1 MGFDMHLRRRWAVV
15 TAAWATPLAWIT
27 VALLSGPSDG
37 TVVSSPTAWVGTAR
51 WGDTVTVL
59 RVYGSTRLRAG
70 DLILAVDDRPLA
82 DWSALDVTPDRS
94 VGERVTYRVRRPA
107 PGLDRDLRVEVTLMS
122 YPVGP
127 AVAQNLAPVL
137 GAGGLLLAASVVYW
151 RRPREP
157 ASLAVLAAA
166 SAVAAVATTYPAGT
180 GAIDLAGGRG
190 TWPQIGGEVA
200 GVLAA
205 AAVLAASLAFPS
217 VQGPARRH
225 PWAWPLVLVV
235 PLLGVVVWEVAV
247 ARPQGAPLS
256 RTQALSTLAL
266 PAFLVTLPVV
276 LVMFGRGYALAPT
289 RQDRIALRLLLW
301 VVATALLVRLLL
313 HDVPD
318 VVGGSPLLTGDLLAL
333 VLLPLLLAG
342 LVVSM
347 LRVRLDEIDSTL
359 RRSLVQ
365 LAVAAVVGAVF
376 LAASGVVGRASD
388 TSFRAMVAG
397 GAVALLLLPVA
408 LAVRR
413 ALVSVVYGDRD
424 FPYRVVSDL
433 RRLDPAAPPE
443 EALRETL
450 EVLAR
455 SLRLSF
461 ASIEVAAG
469 PGLEPISTSIG
480 DSRGQQTTID
490 LSAGGASLG
499 VLSLEVDPSR
509 DPFGPRDRRLLEDV
523 GSQVGALV
531 QAVVLNRE
539 LQRSREHL
547 VAAREE
553 ERRRVRRDLHDGLGP
568 SLASMAMNLDLAH
581 DLIGTDPDAAAGLV
595 GRLADQA
602 QRDIGEV
609 RRLVD
614 GLRPP
619 ALDQLGL
626 VPALRQ
632 LADEHNLAAARHD
645 AMTWSV
651 RAVGDLTGLPAAVEV
666 AAYRIVVEAVNNA
679 RRHSG
684 ASDCAV
690 TLRRD
695 PGALLVEVDDTGS
708 GLPADGRSGVGLG
721 SMRERAEELG
731 GSCTVTSPDGGG
743 TTVRVR
749 LPLAPPNE
757 SPR

>member
-1 MGFDMHLRRRWAVV
+1 MHLRRRWVVV

-27 VALLSGPSDG
+27 ITLFSGPSDG

-51 WGDTVTVL
+51 WDEDVTVL
-59 RVYGSTRLRAG
+59 RVYGDTRLRTG
-70 DLILAVDDRPLA
+70 DLIQSVDGHSLAEWTA
-82 DWSALDVTPDRS
+82 AGSAPARS
-94 VGERVTYRVRRPA
+94 VGERVTYGVRRPA
-107 PGLDRDLRVEVTLMS
+107 PGLDRVLVIEVTLHR
-122 YPVGP
+122 YPVASAVSRNP
-127 AVAQNLAPVL
+127 ATLL
-137 GAGGLLLAASVVYW
+137 GVVGLLAAASFIYW
-151 RRPREP
+151 RRPRDP
-157 ASLAVLAAA
+157 AALAVLVAA
-166 SAVAAVATTYPAGT
+166 SAVTAGVTAYPLGT

-190 TWPQIGGEVA
+190 VWPQLGGELA
-200 GVLAA
+200 WALGAAAALAA
-205 AAVLAASLAFPS
+205 ALTFPFVRRPLRGSPWAWAAVLA
-217 VQGPARRH
+217 
-225 PWAWPLVLVV
+225 V
-235 PLLGVVVWEVAV
+235 PLAGVVVWELVVAW
-247 ARPQGAPLS
+247 PQDVPVSRLQAFLTIGLPAMLVTAPLVLA
-256 RTQALSTLAL
+256 AL
-266 PAFLVTLPVV
+266 VH
-276 LVMFGRGYALAPT
+276 GYVRAPS

-301 VVATALLVRLLL
+301 VVATAVVVRLLL
-313 HDVPD
+313 HELPEQA
-318 VVGGSPLLTGDLLAL
+318 GGRPLLAGDVLAL

-342 LVVSM
+342 LVLAM
-347 LRVRLDEIDSTL
+347 LRLRLDEIDAAV

-365 LAVAAVVGAVF
+365 LVVVALVGAVF

-388 TSFRAMVAG
+388 TSFGSMVAG
-397 GAVALLLLPVA
+397 GVVALLLVPVA
-408 LAVRR
+408 VAVRR
-413 ALVSVVYGDRD
+413 AVITVVYGDRD

-443 EALRETL
+443 DALRETL

-461 ASIEVAAG
+461 ASIEVVAG
-469 PGLEPISTSIG
+469 PGSDRISTSIG
-480 DSRGQQTTID
+480 EPRGQQTAVD
-490 LSAGGASLG
+490 LSAGGAALG
-499 VLSLEVDPSR
+499 VLRLEVDPSR

-531 QAVVLNRE
+531 QAITLNRE

-568 SLASMAMNLDLAH
+568 SLAGMAMNLDLAH
-581 DLIGTDPDAAAGLV
+581 ELIRTDPEGAADLV
-595 GRLADQA
+595 GQLADQA

-632 LADEHNLAAARHD
+632 RAEEHNLAAARGGPD

-651 RAVGDLTGLPAAVEV
+651 RADGELDGLPAAVEV

-679 RRHSG
+679 QRHSRAG
-684 ASDCAV
+684 DCTV
-690 TLRRD
+690 TLRRV
-695 PGALLVEVDDTGS
+695 PGALLVEVDDTGI
-708 GLPADGRSGVGLG
+708 GLPDDPRGGIGLA
-721 SMRERAEELG
+721 SMRDRAEELG

-743 TTVRVR
+743 TQVRVR
-749 LPLAPPNE
+749 LPLVPTNE

>member
-1 MGFDMHLRRRWAVV
+1 MHLRRRWVVV

-27 VALLSGPSDG
+27 ITLFSGPSDG
-37 TVVSSPTAWVGTAR
+37 TVVSAPTAWVGTAR
-51 WGDTVTVL
+51 WDESVTVL
-59 RVYGSTRLRAG
+59 RVYGDTRLRTG
-70 DLILAVDDRPLA
+70 DLVRSVDGRSLAEWTA
-82 DWSALDVTPDRS
+82 AGSAPDRS
-94 VGERVTYRVRRPA
+94 VGDRVTYNVRRPA
-107 PGLDRDLRVEVTLMS
+107 PGLDRILVIEVPLRR
-122 YPVGP
+122 YPVAS
-127 AVAQNLAPVL
+127 AVSRNLATVL
-137 GAGGLLLAASVVYW
+137 GVLGLLAAASFIYW
-151 RRPREP
+151 RRPRDP
-157 ASLAVLAAA
+157 AALALLVTA
-166 SAVAAVATTYPAGT
+166 SAVTAGVTAYPLGT

-190 TWPQIGGEVA
+190 VWPQLGGEAAWVA
-200 GVLAA
+200 GAAAALAVA
-205 AAVLAASLAFPS
+205 LTFPFVRRPLRESRWAWAAVLAA
-217 VQGPARRH
+217 
-225 PWAWPLVLVV
+225 
-235 PLLGVVVWEVAV
+235 PLLGVVVWELVVAL
-247 ARPQGAPLS
+247 PQEEPLS
-256 RTQALSTLAL
+256 RLQAVLTLGL
-266 PAFLVTLPVV
+266 PALLVTAPLLLAA
-276 LVMFGRGYALAPT
+276 LVHGYVRAPN
-289 RQDRIALRLLLW
+289 REDRIALRLLLW
-301 VVATALLVRLLL
+301 VVATAVVVRLLL
-313 HDVPD
+313 HELPEQ
-318 VVGGSPLLTGDLLAL
+318 VGGRPLLTGDVLAL

-342 LVVSM
+342 LVLAM
-347 LRVRLDEIDSTL
+347 LRLRLNEIDSAV

-365 LAVAAVVGAVF
+365 LVVVALVGAVF

-388 TSFRAMVAG
+388 TSFGSMVAG
-397 GAVALLLLPVA
+397 GVVALLLVPVA

-413 ALVSVVYGDRD
+413 AVITVVYGDRD

-455 SLRLSF
+455 SLRLSS
-461 ASIEVAAG
+461 ASIEVVTGADSDR
-469 PGLEPISTSIG
+469 ISTSIG
-480 DSRGQQTTID
+480 EPRGQQTAVD
-490 LSAGGASLG
+490 LSAGGVALG
-499 VLSLEVDPSR
+499 VLRLEVDPSR

-531 QAVVLNRE
+531 QAITLNRE

-581 DLIGTDPDAAAGLV
+581 ELIRTDPDGAAGLV
-595 GRLADQA
+595 GQLADQA

-632 LADEHNLAAARHD
+632 RAEDHNLAAARGGPD
-645 AMTWSV
+645 AMTWTV
-651 RAVGDLTGLPAAVEV
+651 RADGDLDGLPAAVEV

-679 RRHSG
+679 QRHSRAG
-684 ASDCAV
+684 DCTV
-690 TLRRD
+690 TVRRV
-695 PGALLVEVDDTGS
+695 PGALLVDVVDTGI
-708 GLPADGRSGVGLG
+708 GLPEHPRAGIGLA
-721 SMRERAEELG
+721 SMRDRAEELG

-743 TTVRVR
+743 TQVRVR
-749 LPLAPPNE
+749 LPLVPTNE